1 MNPNETPEFGLED
14 ILDEFSDPTLED
26 ILKEFSEPEPPA
38 PPEPEPEP
46 EAPGEPVSD
55 ATAVFTPVEEAD
67 APEDA
72 PIPPPRPHR
81 VKAEPFSDD
90 WEPEYDQPM
99 GEFTPQNPIP
109 FPEKSRLRQ
118 LRQKLV
124 AGPERRYQALCEAG
138 IGQLQAG
145 VFLNFLLALLSVAA
159 TVATV
164 LGAVGPER
172 LRTVVFCQLLLA
184 MLSALVGCY
193 RMLDGVANLFKGRFT
208 LDATLL
214 VTFLAS
220 IADGLL
226 CLSRQQLSASS
237 LFCLQILMAQW
248 AAYQRRNTELSQMD
262 VLRKANELHGLAKV
276 EDLLD
281 ERPGYITVDGEPEDF
296 LEQYQKISGPEKA
309 LSVYGV
315 VSLLASFG
323 LAVACYLK
331 VDLKSAIQV
340 FMAAQLV
347 ALPFSAFV
355 SMSRPEAVLQARLHR
370 LGAVICGWRGIRA
383 MERRTFYPLSHDDLF
398 PEGSIKLG
406 GVKFYGTVDPARVV
420 SYTTALL
427 TREGSGL
434 LKLLRQL
441 PRSRAGAN
449 HTVEDFTHHPGGISG
464 QVDGF
469 HLLIGTAQC
478 MDASG
483 VTLPSENRDS
493 EAIFTAVEGQ
503 LCGVF
508 SLTYHR
514 AKSSTAGIRAL
525 LSDRRIRPVVMA
537 RDFSLTP
544 KFLRDKLAVN
554 PRRIRFPQHEIRLNM
569 SEATPTEDAPVV
581 ALTINGNFAP
591 KAYALTGA
599 RALKSAL
606 RWGSVIHILGGTIGL
621 IAVGVLALNG
631 GIALLSPENL
641 LLYSAIWSIP
651 GLLTTEKTKY
661 L

>member
-1 MNPNETPEFGLED
+1 
-14 ILDEFSDPTLED
+14 
-26 ILKEFSEPEPPA
+26 
-38 PPEPEPEP
+38 
-46 EAPGEPVSD
+46 
-55 ATAVFTPVEEAD
+55 
-67 APEDA
+67 
-72 PIPPPRPHR
+72 
-81 VKAEPFSDD
+81 
-90 WEPEYDQPM
+90 
-99 GEFTPQNPIP
+99 
-109 FPEKSRLRQ
+109 
-118 LRQKLV
+118 
-124 AGPERRYQALCEAG
+124 
-138 IGQLQAG
+138 
-145 VFLNFLLALLSVAA
+145 
-159 TVATV
+159 
-164 LGAVGPER
+164 
-172 LRTVVFCQLLLA
+172 
-184 MLSALVGCY
+184 
-193 RMLDGVANLFKGRFT
+193 
-208 LDATLL
+208 
-214 VTFLAS
+214 
-220 IADGLL
+220 
-226 CLSRQQLSASS
+226 
-237 LFCLQILMAQW
+237 
-248 AAYQRRNTELSQMD
+248 
-262 VLRKANELHGLAKV
+262 
-276 EDLLD
+276 
-281 ERPGYITVDGEPEDF
+281 
-296 LEQYQKISGPEKA
+296 
-309 LSVYGV
+309 
-315 VSLLASFG
+315 
-323 LAVACYLK
+323 
-331 VDLKSAIQV
+331 
-340 FMAAQLV
+340 
-347 ALPFSAFV
+347 
-355 SMSRPEAVLQARLHR
+355 
-370 LGAVICGWRGIRA
+370 

-398 PEGSIKLG
+398 PEGALKLG

-483 VTLPSENRDS
+483 VTLPSESRDS

-554 PRRIRFPQHEIRLNM
+554 PRRIRFPQHEIRLKM
-569 SEATPTEDAPVV
+569 SEVTSAEDAPVV
-581 ALTINGNFAP
+581 ALINNSNFAP

-641 LLYSAIWSIP
+641 LLYSTIWSIP
-651 GLLTTEKTKY
+651 GLLTTQKTKY